1 MVLNL
6 FQVTNNTA
14 KGIKTNNVNNSH
26 DNIVISARS
35 EGRHDAWLG
44 DSQRPLEICWEGSG
58 HLIIKFWDDNWKL
71 KYATGSGDEGSIPV
85 DGNKDFYVIINGVKA
100 AICCENGK
108 FHHNGNKAYEV
119 DHTKF

>member
-6 FQVTNNTA
+6 FQVTNNTSQD
-14 KGIKTNNVNNSH
+14 IKTNNTKNSG
-26 DNIVISARS
+26 DNIVISANK

-44 DSQRPLEICWEGSG
+44 GADKPLEIQWESSG
-58 HLIIKFWDDNWKL
+58 KLIIKFWDDNWKL
-71 KYATGSGDEGSIPV
+71 KYKTGAGDEGEINV

-100 AICCENGK
+100 EICCENGK
-108 FHHNGNKAYEV
+108 FHGDGKKTYEV